1 MELTLCDLP
10 GIASIGLAIAA
21 VLVALLAL
29 LKPRLL
35 ALLRKRL

>member
-1 MELTLCDLP
+1 MELILCDLP

-29 LKPRLL
+29 LRPRLL
-35 ALLRKRL
+35 ALLRRRL